1 MTANPLA
8 IPSATRVTAYAAA
21 CTAACT
27 LSRRALT
34 RRAWL
39 SRAGIGTAALF
50 LNPLLAATSLV
61 AEEPHVSIRSRGNL
75 SDEDEIALGR
85 RFAIELEKE
94 TSFLSNPLI
103 DQHLNSMARELANHS
118 QRPNLPYRVKVI
130 DSAEVNASSLPG
142 GTIYVNRG
150 MLDLLASEDELA
162 AILAHEIGHIV
173 GHHAINQLMLTFQA
187 RALLK
192 PILDNLNKQNGA
204 VEKIILQLGGAVAL
218 LARLHFSRQD
228 ETQADLLGFY
238 EVLRA
243 GWDPRGFVKM
253 FAAVEALEKNNG
265 GASIPFLSGHPPTP
279 ERVAAIQRELSLV
292 TIPEDARTDSLDFR
306 ACKTALKLLPPP
318 PRSYRPQ

>member
-1 MTANPLA
+1 MTAIPLA
-8 IPSATRVTAYAAA
+8 IRSTTRV
-21 CTAACT
+21 
-27 LSRRALT
+27 LT

-39 SRAGIGTAALF
+39 TRAGMGTAALF
-50 LNPLLAATSLV
+50 LNPLLATTSLI

-85 RFAIELEKE
+85 RFSIELEKE
-94 TSFLSNPLI
+94 TPLLSNPLI

-118 QRPNLPYRVKVI
+118 QRPSLPYHVKVI
-130 DSAEVNASSLPG
+130 DSVEVNASSLPG

-150 MLDLLASEDELA
+150 MLELLTSEDELA
-162 AILAHEIGHIV
+162 AILSHEIGHVV
-173 GHHAINQLMLTFQA
+173 GRHEINQLMLTFHA
-187 RALLK
+187 KALLK
-192 PILDNLNKQNGA
+192 PVLDNLNKQNGI

-228 ETQADLLGFY
+228 EAQADLLGFY
-238 EVLRA
+238 EVLHA

-253 FAAVEALEKNNG
+253 FAAVETLEKNSR
-265 GASIPFLSGHPPTP
+265 GARIPFLSAHPPTP
-279 ERVAAIQRELSLV
+279 ERLAAIQHELTQV

-318 PRSYRPQ
+318 PRSYQPQ